1 MSLYLRAITSG
12 TVLALIF
19 GTAPVL
25 GAEVQYRSPVDVAS
39 TRAQG
44 DIGGN
49 IIVDP
54 AFRVMTL
61 RREKPGES
69 EVHHAETD
77 IMFVVDGRATI
88 VVGGEMIGAHDTAPG
103 EVRGSGIKGGKDY
116 VLEPGMVLTVP
127 AETPHW
133 IRETTPGFRY
143 NVVKVKG
150 R

>member
-1 MSLYLRAITSG
+1 MTKTHCAIVQAAT
-12 TVLALIF
+12 LALICSA
-19 GTAPVL
+19 APAL
-25 GAEVQYRSPVDVAS
+25 GAEAQYRSPAEVAQA
-39 TRAQG
+39 RAQG

-49 IIVDP
+49 IIVEP
-54 AFRVMTL
+54 TYRVMIL
-61 RREKPGES
+61 RRDKVGES

-116 VLEPGMVLTVP
+116 VLEPGMVLTIP